1 MMAAIKTAKSEAR
14 LGIGSDAMKHIY
26 CRVQPTSWILVF
38 GLCVI
43 AGTLISGD
51 LWATE
56 RGVSSWSETGGG
68 IPAPV
73 RVQPTATKIDPK
85 STTVFS
91 EKQAFLDSILCR
103 SISLESFE
111 DLVATNRIE
120 DSTITV
126 THFTIATDNPPR
138 LGIWDERYQGAFA
151 TDGRQWMGVEE
162 NQLITPQTTTL
173 TFDVPINH
181 FGLYMTD
188 YGDFGAGNLEFA
200 NDIGDE
206 ATAALS
212 GEPSGNRQFF
222 GIINSARAFRT
233 VTLTHPIDG
242 EFYGIDE
249 IYYCWQGAPDAPISR
264 QSPGRVIPD

>member
-1 MMAAIKTAKSEAR
+1 MMVVIKTAKREAR
-14 LGIGSDAMKHIY
+14 LRIGSGTTKY
-26 CRVQPTSWILVF
+26 FFSGVQPTRWIFVF

-43 AGTLISGD
+43 AGPLISGD
-51 LWATE
+51 LWATD

-68 IPAPV
+68 IPAPA

-85 STTVFS
+85 ATTVFS

-111 DLVATNRIE
+111 NLNATNRI
-120 DSTITV
+120 DASTVAV
-126 THFTIATDNPPR
+126 TDFTIATDHPPR

-151 TDGRQWMGVEE
+151 TDGWQWMGIEE

-188 YGDFGAGNLEFA
+188 YGDFGSGNLEFA

-233 VTLTHPIDG
+233 VTLTHSIDG

-249 IYYCWQGAPDAPISR
+249 IYFCWQGAPDTPISR